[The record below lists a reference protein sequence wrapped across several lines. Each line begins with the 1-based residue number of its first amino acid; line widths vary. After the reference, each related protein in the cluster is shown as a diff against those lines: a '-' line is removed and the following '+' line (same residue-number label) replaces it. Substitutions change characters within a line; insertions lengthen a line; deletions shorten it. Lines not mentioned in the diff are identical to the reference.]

1 VPIALI
7 FFGPLSEWG
16 WKLAFALGAGGF
28 LITVALGFLPIRR
41 SIRTLCAA
49 VGPVA
54 AVVFFIVQ
62 DPHGLNALAWFMIL
76 GIGVT
81 DWFTG
86 FILIID
92 AACESGAIGD

>member
-1 VPIALI
+1 MPTDLI

-28 LITVALGFLPIRR
+28 LITVALGFVPIRR
-41 SIRTLCAA
+41 PIRTLCVA

-54 AVVFFIVQ
+54 AVVFFIAH
-62 DPHGLNALAWFMIL
+62 DPHGMNAFAWFMIL

-81 DWFTG
+81 GWFTG
-86 FILIID
+86 FILTYGLRD
-92 AACESGAIGD
+92 